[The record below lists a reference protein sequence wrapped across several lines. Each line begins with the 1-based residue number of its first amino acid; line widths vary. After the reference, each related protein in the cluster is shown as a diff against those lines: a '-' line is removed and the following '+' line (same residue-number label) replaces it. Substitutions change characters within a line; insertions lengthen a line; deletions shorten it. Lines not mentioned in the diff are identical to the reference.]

1 MTANVRDLAGR
12 VLILATSA
20 RQAQDQ
26 IAIDPQLDGRA
37 LAKRSIQMTGLSTKG
52 SINKATGKVEE
63 GLGKLTD
70 DPSLRAKG
78 KAKQIKGGAQ
88 QGLGKLQD
96 VTRPR

>member
-1 MTANVRDLAGR
+1 
-12 VLILATSA
+12 
-20 RQAQDQ
+20 
-26 IAIDPQLDGRA
+26 
-37 LAKRSIQMTGLSTKG
+37 MTGLSTKG
-52 SINKATGKVEE
+52 AINKATGKVEE
-63 GLGKLTD
+63 GFGKLTD